1 MQEGECIFCKIA
13 SGGIPSHKVY
23 EDEKVLAFM
32 DIDPINK
39 GMVVVIPKKHFD
51 FVHHIDEETYIHV
64 MKVVKKVMLAIEKT
78 IKPLRVGVIVEGFDV
93 KHAHIKVTP
102 LQDIKDLQTVKV
114 GKISQ
119 EELIQ
124 TAAEIKENLE

>member
-1 MQEGECIFCKIA
+1 MQASECIFCKIA
-13 SGGIPSHKVY
+13 AGEIPSHKVY

-39 GMVVVIPKKHFD
+39 GMVLVIPKKHFD
-51 FVHHIDEETYIHV
+51 FVHHMDEDTYVHV
-64 MKVVKKVMLAIEKT
+64 MNVVKKVMEAIDRT

-102 LQDIKDLQTVKV
+102 LQNIKDLQTVKV
-114 GKISQ
+114 GTVSQ
-119 EELIQ
+119 DELAQ
-124 TAAEIKENLE
+124 TAKLIKENIK